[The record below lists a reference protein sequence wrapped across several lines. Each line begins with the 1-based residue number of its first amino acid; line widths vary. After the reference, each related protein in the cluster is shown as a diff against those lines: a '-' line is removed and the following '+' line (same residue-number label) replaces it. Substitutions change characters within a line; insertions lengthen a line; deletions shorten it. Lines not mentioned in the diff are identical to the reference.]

1 MWSRYAILVV
11 QLIKLASW
19 WSVKL
24 WSCSAGGVLQMIAFQ
39 SLAEPHLHAWN
50 NGDCRILKLDCNVW
64 IPKLLI
70 LSRYPGPL
78 DYHKIKK
85 WWLAKLREIHLKWQ
99 QASTKHDAKQKKI
112 VESHQDTG
120 PCPPYSAFP
129 QVTTRASPRSTAK
142 APADAWI
149 WRTSTSCLATLLQS
163 LGEENPEDLVQ
174 TSCKFQEILHK
185 LLKCAMKRH
194 LVMCQLTWKLGALGS
209 LSWRT
214 FSAQSSTATSQ
225 KKVFC
230 SGHKIFQKTNP
241 SLSTIVSV
249 PPSFD
254 SSILPQRC
262 KSMWWWLDG
271 NDWMVGIGQLIG
283 HIFGHRWMTPTNDT
297 TILLQ
302 RGKATAGRF
311 DRNHFTDLVLSKRG
325 FMWCRATRVGRCAR
339 IDLPKTKMCFLESK
353 FFSRTPTFSHGK
365 NFWPYNARWEKKT
378 VKQQQGSKLQLQLLN
393 LSTVATKMWR
403 SPSYQATIRKDSCI
417 GTLRGCHVP
426 VAEMEL
432 KRKWRERH

>member
-1 MWSRYAILVV
+1 MSHWVFKMWSRSAILVV

-24 WSCSAGGVLQMIAFQ
+24 WSCSAGGVLQMTAFQ
-39 SLAEPHLHAWN
+39 SLARPHLHAWN
-50 NGDCRILKLDCNVW
+50 NGDCRILKLACNVW
-64 IPKLLI
+64 IPNLLI
-70 LSRYPGPL
+70 LSSYPGPL

-85 WWLAKLREIHLKWQ
+85 WWLAKLREIHLNWQ
-99 QASTKHDAKQKKI
+99 QISTKHDAKKRKKKNNQKKV

-185 LLKCAMKRH
+185 LLKCVMKKH

-209 LSWRT
+209 LSWW
-214 FSAQSSTATSQ
+214 TSRSFTCVVMNCYKPKK
-225 KKVFC
+225 KKVVFC
-230 SGHKIFQKTNP
+230 GHKMWQKQVITNP

-271 NDWMVGIGQLIG
+271 NDWMVGISQLIG

-325 FMWCRATRVGRCAR
+325 FMWCTATRMGRCAR
-339 IDLPKTKMCFLESK
+339 IDLPKTNMCFLESK
-353 FFSRTPTFSHGK
+353 IFYQDSHLFHHGK
-365 NFWPYNARWEKKT
+365 NCCPYNAKWEKKKT
-378 VKQQQGSKLQLQLLN
+378 VKQQQLFQNSN
-393 LSTVATKMWR
+393 SWISRLSPPKCEDPQVTKP
-403 SPSYQATIRKDSCI
+403 PS
-417 GTLRGCHVP
+417 
-426 VAEMEL
+426 
-432 KRKWRERH
+432 ERIAA

>member
-19 WSVKL
+19 WRV
-24 WSCSAGGVLQMIAFQ
+24 WSCGVVQQVEFVLQMIAFQ
-39 SLAEPHLHAWN
+39 SLAQPHLHAWN

-99 QASTKHDAKQKKI
+99 QPSTKHDAKQKKV

-174 TSCKFQEILHK
+174 ASCKFQEILHK
-185 LLKCAMKRH
+185 LLKCAMKKH

-209 LSWRT
+209 LSWWTCRSFT
-214 FSAQSSTATSQ
+214 RCDRNQVITY
-225 KKVFC
+225 
-230 SGHKIFQKTNP
+230 P

-262 KSMWWWLDG
+262 KSMWWWLDS
-271 NDWMVGIGQLIG
+271 NNWMVGISQLIG

-311 DRNHFTDLVLSKRG
+311 DRDHFTDLVLSKRG
-325 FMWCRATRVGRCAR
+325 FMWCPATRVGRCAR
-339 IDLPKTKMCFLESK
+339 IDLPKTNMCFLESK
-353 FFSRTPTFSHGK
+353 IFSRTPPFSP
-365 NFWPYNARWEKKT
+365 W
-378 VKQQQGSKLQLQLLN
+378 QKLL
-393 LSTVATKMWR
+393 
-403 SPSYQATIRKDSCI
+403 TI
-417 GTLRGCHVP
+417 
-426 VAEMEL
+426 
-432 KRKWRERH
+432 

>member
-99 QASTKHDAKQKKI
+99 QASTKHDAKQKKV

-214 FSAQSSTATSQ
+214 FR
-225 KKVFC
+225 
-230 SGHKIFQKTNP
+230 
-241 SLSTIVSV
+241 SV
-249 PPSFD
+249 TCAVINCYKP
-254 SSILPQRC
+254 
-262 KSMWWWLDG
+262 KEG
-271 NDWMVGIGQLIG
+271 
-283 HIFGHRWMTPTNDT
+283 
-297 TILLQ
+297 LLQ
-302 RGKATAGRF
+302 RPQNIPKNKSKSLHHSLCSPKFWQFHPSPALQKHVMMIGWQRLDGW
-311 DRNHFTDLVLSKRG
+311 DRPVD
-325 FMWCRATRVGRCAR
+325 
-339 IDLPKTKMCFLESK
+339 
-353 FFSRTPTFSHGK
+353 
-365 NFWPYNARWEKKT
+365 WPYLWASLDDPN
-378 VKQQQGSKLQLQLLN
+378 
-393 LSTVATKMWR
+393 
-403 SPSYQATIRKDSCI
+403 
-417 GTLRGCHVP
+417 
-426 VAEMEL
+426 
-432 KRKWRERH
+432 

>member
-11 QLIKLASW
+11 QWIKLASW

-39 SLAEPHLHAWN
+39 SLAQPHLHAWN

-99 QASTKHDAKQKKI
+99 QPSTKHDAKQKNSRWK
-112 VESHQDTG
+112 
-120 PCPPYSAFP
+120 
-129 QVTTRASPRSTAK
+129 SPRHWALSAIFRISPGNNTSIPTEYSK
-142 APADAWI
+142 GPSRCLDLADIDQLLGDLAAILGRTQKI
-149 WRTSTSCLATLLQS
+149 W
-163 LGEENPEDLVQ
+163 
-174 TSCKFQEILHK
+174 CKQAASSRKYMEILHK
-185 LLKCAMKRH
+185 LLKSVMKRH

-209 LSWRT
+209 LSWW
-214 FSAQSSTATSQ
+214 TSRSFTCVVINCYKPQ
-225 KKVFC
+225 KKRWSSAATRCDKKQV
-230 SGHKIFQKTNP
+230 ITNP

-271 NDWMVGIGQLIG
+271 NDWMVRISQLIG

-339 IDLPKTKMCFLESK
+339 IDLPKTNMCFLESK
-353 FFSRTPTFSHGK
+353 IFSRTPPFSP
-365 NFWPYNARWEKKT
+365 W
-378 VKQQQGSKLQLQLLN
+378 QKLL
-393 LSTVATKMWR
+393 
-403 SPSYQATIRKDSCI
+403 
-417 GTLRGCHVP
+417 TL
-426 VAEMEL
+426 
-432 KRKWRERH
+432 